1 MKRYHWLLIAFA
13 ILVIIAM
20 ASRILPRDIHAD
32 VAIIE
37 GKILSLLNARGI
49 TEKSIVSREHDKW
62 RCGNIKGETLA
73 YVFKAGGVFNTDGI
87 HDEVR
92 DTLKD
97 VRGCRLENFVYKD
110 GEDTVGFDVYFRDH
124 AVLSVR
130 IEDINPRIA
139 LVLDDFGYTK
149 TNLAALED
157 IKVPLTLAVLPNT
170 PYSEKVCSFAGQNG
184 KEAILHLPM
193 EPEREDVSLEKDT
206 ILVNMDTE
214 TIKAIMSR
222 AFLSVAGVK
231 GVSNHMGSRAT
242 RDGRVMGIIFE
253 ELKKKGMFFLDSM
266 TTDGSLCMETASNAG
281 IPCVKRDIF
290 IDNVL
295 EEETITRQMKKAG
308 EIARL
313 NGAVVAIGHD
323 RSVTVEVLRKVIPR
337 MEKEGILFVTLSEIV
352 RNRWKSVKCKV

>member
-13 ILVIIAM
+13 ILVIIAG
-20 ASRILPRDIHAD
+20 ALRILPRDIHAD
-32 VAIIE
+32 VAAIE
-37 GKILSLLNARGI
+37 EKILPLLEARGI
-49 TEKSIVSREHDKW
+49 TERNIVSRKHDKW
-62 RCGNIKGETLA
+62 RRGNIKGETLT
-73 YVFKAGGVFNTDGI
+73 YVFKAGGVFNPDGI
-87 HDEVR
+87 YDEVR
-92 DTLKD
+92 DTLKA
-97 VRGCRLENFVYKD
+97 VRGCRLENFVYQA
-110 GEDTVGFDVYFRDH
+110 GEGTAAFDVYFRDH
-124 AVLSVR
+124 IVLSVK

-149 TNLAALED
+149 MNLAALEE

-184 KEAILHLPM
+184 METILHLPM
-193 EPEREDVSLEKDT
+193 EPEREEVGLERDT
-206 ILVNMDTE
+206 VLVDMDTG
-214 TIKAIMSR
+214 TIKGIVSR

-242 RDGRVMGIIFE
+242 KNERVLGIIFE

-266 TTDGSLCMETASNAG
+266 TTDGSLCMETAKNTG

-295 EEETITRQMKKAG
+295 EEEAITRQMEKAG

-313 NGAVVAIGHD
+313 KGDVVAIGHD
-323 RSVTVEVLRKVIPR
+323 RSVTIEVLRKVIPR
-337 MEKEGILFVTLSEIV
+337 MQKEGIRFVSLSEIV
-352 RNRWKSVKCKV
+352 KDRWEAKN